1 MHETKTL
8 AEFAHGLAGT
18 DIPAPTRAQ
27 ARRLI
32 LDQIGCQI
40 GSAGLLWS
48 RQVLRT
54 TLELGS
60 AGPSTVMA
68 TGDRLRPDDAAF
80 VNSTFGA
87 ANEIDDAHTG
97 VRVHPGAV
105 VVPAVLATAQ
115 AAGATK
121 GPDVVT
127 ATVVGY
133 EVLLRVAW
141 AGFPLLMQKHHH
153 TPVSAG
159 PFGAAAAAARLLG
172 LAVGETRHA
181 LAIAGSHSGGQME
194 YTESGGS
201 VKRIHTAIGAAA
213 GVRAAYLARAGL
225 TGPLAVLE
233 GRRGFLEAFADR
245 SHVDRLVS
253 DLGAT
258 YLIDGAGP
266 KGYFA
271 EYRIHAP
278 LQALEELM
286 AEHGLAFADIAGLR
300 VGVSSVTVEA
310 VGTIVVPDDALG
322 AQFSMRFALAVAARH
337 GADRLR
343 AVGADDLADPALAA
357 LAERVEL
364 YVHPEV
370 EARRWTSFG
379 AVLTVR
385 TVDGTELTRE
395 QPEALGTP
403 GNPMSDERLTAKFRS
418 LVEPVVGERRC
429 ADLLDALWH
438 LEDADLER
446 DVLSRVTG
454 AGRPT

>member
-1 MHETKTL
+1 MHETKVL
-8 AEFAHGLAGT
+8 AEFAHAVT
-18 DIPAPTRAQ
+18 AADIPEATRRHAKG
-27 ARRLI
+27 LI
-32 LDQIGCQI
+32 LDQVGCQI
-40 GSAGLLWS
+40 GNAHLPWS
-48 RQVLRT
+48 QQVLRT
-54 TLELGS
+54 TLGLGS
-60 AGPSTVMA
+60 VGPSTVMG
-68 TGDRLRPDDAAF
+68 TGHRIRPDDAAF

-97 VRVHPGAV
+97 VRAHPGAV
-105 VVPAVLATAQ
+105 VVPAVLAAAQ
-115 AAGATK
+115 AGGATK
-121 GPDVVT
+121 GVDTLT

-159 PFGAAAAAARLLG
+159 PFGAAAGAARLLG
-172 LAVGETRHA
+172 LSPDGMLHA

-213 GVRAAYLARAGL
+213 GVRAAYLAQSGL

-245 SHVDRLVS
+245 SHVDRLVC
-253 DLGAT
+253 DLGASFM
-258 YLIDGAGP
+258 IDGAGP

-286 AEHGLAFADIAGLR
+286 AEHGLTFADIAALR
-300 VGVSSVTVEA
+300 VGISSITVEA
-310 VGTIVVPDDALG
+310 VGTIVVPVDALG
-322 AQFSMRFALAVAARH
+322 AQFSMRFALATAAKH
-337 GADRLR
+337 GSDRLR
-343 AVGADDLADPALAA
+343 EVTDTDLRDSDLAA
-357 LAERVEL
+357 LAHRIEL

-370 EARRWTSFG
+370 EERKWTSFG

-385 TVDGTELTRE
+385 TVDGRELTRE

-403 GNPMSDERLTAKFRS
+403 ANPMSEDRLTAKFRS
-418 LVEPVVGERRC
+418 LVEPVVGARRC
-429 ADLLDALWH
+429 DELLSALWD
-438 LEDADLER
+438 LEDADLDA
-446 DVLSRVTG
+446 DVFSRVS
-454 AGRPT
+454 RV

>member
-1 MHETKTL
+1 MHETKIL
-8 AEFAHGLAGT
+8 AEFAHAVRDT
-18 DIPAPTRAQ
+18 DIPEATRAH
-27 ARRLI
+27 ARGLI
-32 LDQIGCQI
+32 LDQLGCQL
-40 GSAGLLWS
+40 GSAHLPWS
-48 RQVLRT
+48 RQVRAT
-54 TLELGS
+54 TLALGS
-60 AGPSTVMA
+60 AGPSTVLA
-68 TGDRLRPDDAAF
+68 DGDRLRPDDAAF
-80 VNSTFGA
+80 VNSAFGA
-87 ANEIDDAHTG
+87 ANEIDDAHPG

-115 AAGATK
+115 AAGVTRGA
-121 GPDVVT
+121 DVVT

-141 AGFPLLMQKHHH
+141 AGFPLLMQRHHH

-159 PFGAAAAAARLLG
+159 PFGSAAGAARMLG
-172 LAVGETRHA
+172 LTAEGTRHA

-201 VKRIHTAIGAAA
+201 VKRIHTAIGAVA
-213 GVRAAYLARAGL
+213 GVRSAYFAHNGL

-245 SHVDRLVS
+245 AHVDRLVS
-253 DLGAT
+253 DLGASFM
-258 YLIDGAGP
+258 IDGAGP

-286 AEHGLAFADIAGLR
+286 AEHGFGFADITGMR

-343 AVGADDLADPALAA
+343 AVGSAELHDPELAA
-357 LAERVEL
+357 LAGRIEL

-370 EARRWTSFG
+370 EQRRWTSFG
-379 AVLTVR
+379 GVLTVR
-385 TVDGTELTRE
+385 TADGREHTRE
-395 QPEALGTP
+395 VREALGTP
-403 GNPMSDERLTAKFRS
+403 GNRMSDERLAEKFRS
-418 LVEPVVGERRC
+418 LVEPVLGADRC

-438 LEDADLER
+438 LDEADLDR
-446 DVLSRVTG
+446 DVFSRVT
-454 AGRPT
+454 APRT